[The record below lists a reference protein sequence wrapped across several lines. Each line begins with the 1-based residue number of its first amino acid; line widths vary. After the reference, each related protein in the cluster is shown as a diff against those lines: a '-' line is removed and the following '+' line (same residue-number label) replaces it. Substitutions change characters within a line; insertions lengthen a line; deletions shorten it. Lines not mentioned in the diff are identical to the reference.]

1 MTPLCNPSAAEV
13 HHIYMGI
20 RGLGGFLKWKIPTA
34 RKNIVW
40 SSYAGQRWAID
51 CSCLLYRAKGARL
64 SAITVLASLLVR
76 MRAARI
82 VPVVVFDGRTP
93 TAKTETVEAR
103 RVVRE
108 AAHKEIAEITT
119 GLSDP
124 TLTEAER
131 ADREIRAQA
140 LQAKAPQV
148 TARDRDDI
156 KKFLYAAGVL
166 FVTAAEEADDVLAYM
181 SRAGMINGVVSTDM
195 DMLARGVPLLI
206 VPETADT
213 TVLSVISLAHV
224 LSELRLTYEQFVHA
238 CVLMGTD
245 YTPKGWRTIVPATAV
260 EIARRGVD
268 WGGLDA
274 SGGVCIALETN
285 VDQLTGAGVVWE
297 RLLADS
303 QREKMAA
310 GAPARE
316 PENLAAFCTA
326 QSWPADWLGILMS

>member
-1 MTPLCNPSAAEV
+1 
-13 HHIYMGI
+13 MGI
-20 RGLGGFLKWKIPTA
+20 RGLGGFLKWKVPTS

-40 SSYAGQRWAID
+40 SVHAGQRWAID

-64 SAITVLASLLVR
+64 SAITVLASLIVR
-76 MRAARI
+76 MRAAR
-82 VPVVVFDGRTP
+82 VEPVVVFDGRTP
-93 TAKTETVEAR
+93 NVKTETVEAR
-103 RVVRE
+103 RIVRE

-119 GLSDP
+119 VLSDP

-131 ADREIRAQA
+131 ADQEIRSQA
-140 LQAKAPQV
+140 LQAKAPHV

-181 SRAGMINGVVSTDM
+181 ARAGMINGVVSTDM
-195 DMLARGVPLLI
+195 DMLARGVPLLV
-206 VPETADT
+206 VPETADA
-213 TVLSVISLAHV
+213 TVLSAISLAHI
-224 LSELRLTYEQFVHA
+224 LSELRMRFEQFVHA

-245 YTPKGWRTIVPATAV
+245 YTPKGWRTMVPAAAV

-274 SGGVCIALETN
+274 SGCVCMALETN
-285 VDQLTGAGVVWE
+285 VEQLMGTSVLWD
-297 RLLADS
+297 RLLAES
-303 QREKMAA
+303 QREKWAA

-316 PENLAAFCTA
+316 PENLAEICEA
-326 QSWPADWLGILMS
+326 QGWPTDWMGVLMS

>member
-1 MTPLCNPSAAEV
+1 
-13 HHIYMGI
+13 MGI
-20 RGLGGFLKWKIPTA
+20 RGLGGFLKWKIPSA

-40 SSYAGQRWAID
+40 AAHAGQRWAID

-64 SAITVLASLLVR
+64 SAITVLASLIVR
-76 MRAARI
+76 MRTARI
-82 VPVVVFDGRTP
+82 EPIVVFDGRTP

-108 AAHKEIAEITT
+108 AAHKEIADITT

-124 TLTEAER
+124 TLSEAER

-181 SRAGMINGVVSTDM
+181 ARTGVINGVVSTDM

-213 TVLSVISLAHV
+213 TVMSVISLTHV
-224 LSELRLTYEQFVHA
+224 LSELRLRFEQFVHA

-245 YTPKGWRTIVPATAV
+245 YTPKGWRTMVPAAAV
-260 EIARRGVD
+260 ETARRGVD

-285 VDQLTGAGVVWE
+285 VDQLIGVGVSWE

-303 QREKMAA
+303 QREKIAA
-310 GAPARE
+310 GQPARE
-316 PENLAAFCTA
+316 PENLAVICEA
-326 QSWPADWLGILMS
+326 QGWPADWLRILMA

>member
-1 MTPLCNPSAAEV
+1 
-13 HHIYMGI
+13 MGI

-40 SSYAGQRWAID
+40 GNHAGQRWAID

-64 SAITVLASLLVR
+64 SAITVLASLIVR

-82 VPVVVFDGRTP
+82 EPIVVFDGRTP

-108 AAHKEIAEITT
+108 AAHKEIAEITS
-119 GLSDP
+119 GLRDP

-131 ADREIRAQA
+131 ADREIRAQT

-166 FVTAAEEADDVLAYM
+166 FITAAEEADDVLAHM
-181 SRAGMINGVVSTDM
+181 ARTSMINGVVSTDM

-206 VPETADT
+206 VPETADA
-213 TVLSVISLAHV
+213 TVLSVISLAYV
-224 LSELRLTYEQFVHA
+224 LSELRLRYEQFVHA

-245 YTPKGWRTIVPATAV
+245 YTPKGWRTMVPALAV
-260 EIARRGVD
+260 EEARRGVD

-274 SGGVCIALETN
+274 SGGVCIALESN
-285 VDQLTGAGVVWE
+285 VEQLMGAGVVWE
-297 RLLADS
+297 RLLAAS
-303 QREKMAA
+303 QHEKLAA

-316 PENLAAFCTA
+316 AENLAAICEA
-326 QSWPADWLGILMS
+326 QGWPADWRVALMC

>member
-1 MTPLCNPSAAEV
+1 
-13 HHIYMGI
+13 MGI
-20 RGLGGFLKWKIPTA
+20 RGLGGFLKWKVPTA

-40 SSYAGQRWAID
+40 SVYAGQRWAID
-51 CSCLLYRAKGARL
+51 CSCLLYRAKGSRL

-76 MRAARI
+76 MKAARI
-82 VPVVVFDGRTP
+82 EPIVIFDGRTP
-93 TAKTETVEAR
+93 VVKTETVEAR
-103 RVVRE
+103 RIVRE
-108 AAHKEIAEITT
+108 AAHKEIAELTT
-119 GLSDP
+119 VLRDS
-124 TLTEAER
+124 TLTEGER

-181 SRAGMINGVVSTDM
+181 ARMGIINGVVSTDM
-195 DMLARGVPLLI
+195 DMLARGVPLLV
-206 VPETADT
+206 VPETPDT
-213 TVLSVISLAHV
+213 SVLSAISLGHV
-224 LSELRLTYEQFVHA
+224 LSELRLRFEQFVNA

-245 YTPKGWRTIVPATAV
+245 YTPKGWRTMVPAAAV

-268 WGGLDA
+268 WGALDA

-285 VDQLTGAGVVWE
+285 VDQLMGVGVSLE

-303 QREKMAA
+303 QREKLTA
-310 GAPARE
+310 GTPARE
-316 PENLAAFCTA
+316 ADNLTIICEA
-326 QSWPADWLGILMS
+326 QGWPADWLCILMS

>member
-1 MTPLCNPSAAEV
+1 
-13 HHIYMGI
+13 MGI
-20 RGLGGFLKWKIPTA
+20 RGLGGFLKWKVPTA

-40 SSYAGQRWAID
+40 SMYAGQRWAID

-82 VPVVVFDGRTP
+82 EPIVVFDGRTP
-93 TAKTETVEAR
+93 MVKTETVEAR

-119 GLSDP
+119 GLRDP
-124 TLTEAER
+124 TLSEADR

-156 KKFLYAAGVL
+156 KKFLYVTGVL

-181 SRAGMINGVVSTDM
+181 ARAGMINGVISTDM

-206 VPETADT
+206 VPETVDA
-213 TVLSVISLAHV
+213 TVLSVISLPHV
-224 LSELRLTYEQFVHA
+224 LSELRLRFEQFVHA

-245 YTPKGWRTIVPATAV
+245 YTPKGWRTMVPAAAV
-260 EIARRGVD
+260 DLARRGVD
-268 WGGLDA
+268 WGSLDA
-274 SGGVCIALETN
+274 SGGVCMALETN
-285 VDQLTGAGVVWE
+285 VEQLMGVGVSWD

-303 QREKMAA
+303 QREKWAA
-310 GAPARE
+310 GTPARE
-316 PENLAAFCTA
+316 PENLAVICEA
-326 QSWPADWLGILMS
+326 QGWPADWLGILMS

>member
-1 MTPLCNPSAAEV
+1 
-13 HHIYMGI
+13 MGI
-20 RGLGGFLKWKIPTA
+20 RGLAGFLKWKTPTA
-34 RKNIVW
+34 RKNISW
-40 SSYAGQRWAID
+40 ASYAGQRWAID

-82 VPVVVFDGRTP
+82 EPIVVFDGRTP
-93 TAKTETVEAR
+93 TTKTETVEAR

-119 GLSDP
+119 VLRDPLLS
-124 TLTEAER
+124 EAER
-131 ADREIRAQA
+131 ADREIRAQT
-140 LQAKAPQV
+140 LQARAPQV

-181 SRAGMINGVVSTDM
+181 ARTGMINGVVSTDM
-195 DMLARGVPLLI
+195 DMLARGVPILI

-224 LSELRLTYEQFVHA
+224 LLELGLRFEQFVHA

-245 YTPKGWRTIVPATAV
+245 YTPKGWRTMVPILAV
-260 EIARRGVD
+260 ETARRGID
-268 WGGLDA
+268 WGGIDA
-274 SGGVCIALETN
+274 SGCVCIALETN
-285 VDQLTGAGVVWE
+285 VDQLMGVGVSWE

-303 QREKMAA
+303 QREKLAA
-310 GAPARE
+310 GSPPRE
-316 PENLAAFCTA
+316 PENLVVICDA
-326 QSWPADWLGILMS
+326 QGWPADWRGTLMS

>member
-1 MTPLCNPSAAEV
+1 
-13 HHIYMGI
+13 MGI
-20 RGLGGFLKWKIPTA
+20 RGLGGFLKWKVPSA

-40 SSYAGQRWAID
+40 ATHAGQRWAID

-64 SAITVLASLLVR
+64 SAITVLASLIVR
-76 MRAARI
+76 MRAAHI
-82 VPVVVFDGRTP
+82 EPIIVFDGRTP
-93 TAKTETVEAR
+93 TVKTETVEAR

-108 AAHKEIAEITT
+108 AAHKEIAEITSVLRDT
-119 GLSDP
+119 

-166 FVTAAEEADDVLAYM
+166 FVTAMEEADDVLAYM
-181 SRAGMINGVVSTDM
+181 ARTGMISGVVSTDM

-213 TVLSVISLAHV
+213 TVLSAISLTHV
-224 LSELRLTYEQFVHA
+224 LSELRLGFDQFVHA

-245 YTPKGWRTIVPATAV
+245 YTPKGWRTMVPAAAV
-260 EIARRGVD
+260 EVARRGID

-274 SGGVCIALETN
+274 SGGVCMALETN
-285 VDQLTGAGVVWE
+285 VDQLMGVGVSWE

-303 QREKMAA
+303 QREKLAA
-310 GAPARE
+310 GSPPRE
-316 PENLAAFCTA
+316 ADNLVAICEA
-326 QSWPADWLGILMS
+326 QGWPASWRETLLS